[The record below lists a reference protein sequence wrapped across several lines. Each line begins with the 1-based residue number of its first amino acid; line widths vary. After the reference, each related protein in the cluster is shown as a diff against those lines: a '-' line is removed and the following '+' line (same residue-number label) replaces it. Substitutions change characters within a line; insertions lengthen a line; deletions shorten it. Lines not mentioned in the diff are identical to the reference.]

1 MRSLDHRRS
10 FPAVVVLA
18 ACGLATGCTESP
30 APNPDR
36 AGIDFSGIERFWE
49 VVDMLSQDAEPP
61 AELWD
66 ALFATDG
73 YRALTESE
81 FERQFFEE
89 AFRLAYKPS
98 LQDSL
103 ELVLEKQDGRARRL
117 RHYLQVGERRDELE
131 AFATE
136 LERSGSL
143 KQLSRQAADWLPP
156 PLPDQPAP
164 VAVVIFDMDARGYD
178 PIVLDLLA
186 AKELDLSSFL
196 AHESHHWYRNA
207 RATIDWDA
215 VASQDADLLWT
226 LYQIQGEGIADQ
238 IDKRPWLEGEAPV
251 PTAREGYAESYLDA
265 LAGTPAT
272 LRSLDSMLVAFGAAV
287 EAAGDTAAAAA
298 IGSHIAELV
307 PMSGH
312 PTGYFMSNVILT
324 ELGKERLVVD
334 VSDPIAFF
342 RTYHEAARTS
352 GLAPAL
358 SSQAMETLDTLR
370 ARYSP

>member
-1 MRSLDHRRS
+1 
-10 FPAVVVLA
+10 
-18 ACGLATGCTESP
+18 
-30 APNPDR
+30 
-36 AGIDFSGIERFWE
+36 
-49 VVDMLSQDAEPP
+49 MLSQDEEPDI
-61 AELWD
+61 AIWD

-81 FERQFFEE
+81 FERAFFEE
-89 AFRLAYKPS
+89 NYRLAFKPS
-98 LQDSL
+98 LRDSL
-103 ELVLEKQDGRARRL
+103 ALALENDGGRARRL
-117 RHYLQVGERRDELE
+117 RHYLQVGERREELE
-131 AFATE
+131 AFAAE

-143 KQLSRQAADWLPP
+143 AELSRQAAEWLPP
-156 PLPDQPAP
+156 PAPDQPAP
-164 VAVVIFDMDARGYD
+164 VAAVIFDMDARGYD

-196 AHESHHWYRNA
+196 AHEAHHWYRNA
-207 RATIDWDA
+207 RVTIDWDA
-215 VASQDADLLWT
+215 VAPQDADLLWT

-272 LRSLDSMLVAFGAAV
+272 LRSLDSLLVAFGAAV

-312 PTGYFMSNVILT
+312 PTGYFMSNVILI
-324 ELGKERLVVD
+324 ELGKERLVAD
-334 VSDPIAFF
+334 VTDPVAFF
-342 RTYHEAARTS
+342 RTYDEAARAS
-352 GLAPAL
+352 GVAPGL
-358 SSQAMETLDTLR
+358 SSRAMETLGAIE
-370 ARYSP
+370 ARYRP